1 MTTAP
6 ALLYDEAT
14 ALLDRLGLPMLFLD
28 AGTVSV
34 SGSYAQ
40 GWVRSRLITADLR
53 LAAPHDEEDLLRL
66 SGRLL
71 SLALV
76 RSLTFDRTASSH
88 PWADDDPRALAC
100 ARIVSGGETWTLELS
115 IWPPPPG
122 PGEALQDAYKDR
134 AVREAASRRSVV
146 SKP

>member
-28 AGTVSV
+28 AGMVSV
-34 SGSYAQ
+34 GGSYAQ
-40 GWVRSRLITADLR
+40 GWMRSRLLTADLR
-53 LAAPHDEEDLLRL
+53 LSSPLDEEGLLRL

-71 SLALV
+71 SLPLV
-76 RSLTFDRTASSH
+76 RSLTFSRTASSH

-100 ARIVSGGETWTLELS
+100 ARIVSGGEAWTLELS

-122 PGEALQDAYKDR
+122 PGEELQ
-134 AVREAASRRSVV
+134 E
-146 SKP
+146 P

>member
-1 MTTAP
+1 MTTVP
-6 ALLYDEAT
+6 AVLYDEAT

-28 AGTVSV
+28 AGAVSV

-40 GWVRSRLITADLR
+40 GWMRSRLITADLR
-53 LAAPHDEEDLLRL
+53 LAEPHDEEDLLRL

-71 SLALV
+71 SLPLV

-100 ARIVSGGETWTLELS
+100 ARIFSGGEAWTLELS
-115 IWPPPPG
+115 IWPPPPA
-122 PGEALQDAYKDR
+122 PGEGLQDA
-134 AVREAASRRSVV
+134 
-146 SKP
+146 